1 MNCSWGQDPFDK
13 TQRNR
18 SQFDNAQTVM
28 EQTEIISSDVPNNLC
43 GADENRQAAEIP
55 LNALKLVGV
64 VISKDKAFALLQD
77 QGLQIYSVLEGVDV
91 AQEGYIVEK
100 STKTMFNLCVSSE
113 SNVIVVNGKIKFL
126 KEDYEE
132 IFLKCGYF

>member
-1 MNCSWGQDPFDK
+1 MKYWFFLVALFFMNCSWGQDPFDK
-13 TQRNR
+13 TQRTH

-64 VISKDKAFALLQD
+64 VISRDKALALLQD
-77 QGLQIYSVLEGVDV
+77 QNLQIYSVLEGVDV
-91 AQEGYIVEK
+91 AKEGYLVEK
-100 STKTMFNLCVSSE
+100 IHQNKVQFMRKLGEQCDSTE
-113 SNVIVVNGKIKFL
+113 H
-126 KEDYEE
+126 KELS
-132 IFLKCGYF
+132 F

>member
-1 MNCSWGQDPFDK
+1 MKYWFFLVALFFMNCSWGQDPFDK
-13 TQRNR
+13 TQRTH

-64 VISKDKAFALLQD
+64 VISRDKALALLLD
-77 QGLQIYSVLEGVDV
+77 QNLQIYSVLEGVDV
-91 AQEGYIVEK
+91 AKEGYLVEK
-100 STKTMFNLCVSSE
+100 IHQNKV
-113 SNVIVVNGKIKFL
+113 KFMRKL
-126 KEDYEE
+126 GEQCDSAEQKELS
-132 IFLKCGYF
+132 F

>member
-1 MNCSWGQDPFDK
+1 MKYWFFLVALFFMNCSWGQDPFDK
-13 TQRNR
+13 TQRTH

-64 VISKDKAFALLQD
+64 VISRDKALALLQD
-77 QGLQIYSVLEGVDV
+77 QNLQIYSVLEGVDV
-91 AQEGYIVEK
+91 AKEGYLVEK
-100 STKTMFNLCVSSE
+100 IYQNKVQFMRKLGEQCDSTE
-113 SNVIVVNGKIKFL
+113 Q
-126 KEDYEE
+126 KELS
-132 IFLKCGYF
+132 F

>member
-1 MNCSWGQDPFDK
+1 MKHWFFLIILFFMNCSWGQDPFDK

-64 VISKDKAFALLQD
+64 VISKDKAFALLLDQD
-77 QGLQIYSVLEGVDV
+77 LQIYSVLEGVDV
-91 AQEGYIVEK
+91 AQEGYVVTKINQNKVQFMRK
-100 STKTMFNLCVSSE
+100 YGVQCDSTE
-113 SNVIVVNGKIKFL
+113 Q
-126 KEDYEE
+126 KELS
-132 IFLKCGYF
+132 F

>member
-1 MNCSWGQDPFDK
+1 MKYWFYLITLFFMNCSWGQDPFDK
-13 TQRNR
+13 TQRTH

-55 LNALKLVGV
+55 LKDLKLAGV

-77 QGLQIYSVLEGVDV
+77 QDLQIYSVLEGVDV
-91 AQEGYIVEK
+91 AKEGYVV
-100 STKTMFNLCVSSE
+100 TKINQNKDQFMR
-113 SNVIVVNGKIKFL
+113 
-126 KEDYEE
+126 
-132 IFLKCGYF
+132 KCGAQCDRTVQKELSF